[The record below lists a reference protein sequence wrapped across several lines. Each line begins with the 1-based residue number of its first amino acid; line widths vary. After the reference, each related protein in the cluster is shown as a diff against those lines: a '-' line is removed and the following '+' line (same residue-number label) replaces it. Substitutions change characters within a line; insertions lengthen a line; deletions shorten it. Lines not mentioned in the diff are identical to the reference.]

1 MASVQNGHISYKLY
15 YSKRRQEK
23 TFHLTSL
30 SNKRLVIYQDI
41 FFCIKIPNTKR
52 QKFKSTKDCNGDL
65 DLPWMN
71 YGTKMQGL
79 REIESKIQR
88 TSTIIRPSTAIQVFG
103 HKVGVY
109 PYMNLVHSSYSFPHQ
124 HATDNTGILCALA
137 PSNSYDNSGRWSTR
151 DGPLNIRL
159 KGRENEK
166 NNAND

>member
-30 SNKRLVIYQDI
+30 SNKRLVIYQDKY

-52 QKFKSTKDCNGDL
+52 QKKFKSTKDCNGDL

-71 YGTKMQGL
+71 YGTKMQGS

-88 TSTIIRPSTAIQVFG
+88 KFLLSVHPLLFKSLDTRWESISTWD
-103 HKVGVY
+103 
-109 PYMNLVHSSYSFPHQ
+109 LVHSSHSVSSTSMQQTIPAYCVHWPLQ
-124 HATDNTGILCALA
+124 IPMIILADVK
-137 PSNSYDNSGRWSTR
+137 YERWAS
-151 DGPLNIRL
+151 
-159 KGRENEK
+159 KY
-166 NNAND
+166 